1 MDMKPGVCLVR
12 VNEYG
17 AVHIQGLKL
26 GQPNEVKFYQVEVV
40 LDHQKIHSGRW
51 PESVA
56 ECNWQVARESKSFLW
71 PWLP

>member
-1 MDMKPGVCLVR
+1 MDVKPGVCLVR

-26 GQPNEVKFYQVEVV
+26 GQPREVKFYQVEI
-40 LDHQKIHSGRW
+40 LSDHQRSTAAGGRNLWQSVIGRW
-51 PESVA
+51 PESL
-56 ECNWQVARESKSFLW
+56 SPFLW